1 MGIEAVTWR
10 CGDGSTGR
18 LHCQVAS
25 HKMGRGKLDAGDVT
39 PVGGTEVLAEYY
51 QVASHNEGGKVGI
64 EDVTRWVG
72 GTEVLV
78 GHYQVASHH
87 GDREGLYEAGH
98 RAVR

>member
-1 MGIEAVTWR
+1 MVIEAVTWR
-10 CGDGSTGR
+10 CGDGSSGR

-39 PVGGTEVLAEYY
+39 PVGCTEVLAEHY
-51 QVASHNEGGKVGI
+51 QVASHNEGGEGGI
-64 EDVTRWVG
+64 GDVTRGVG

-78 GHYQVASHH
+78 EHYQVASHH

-98 RAVR
+98 RVVR

>member
-1 MGIEAVTWR
+1 MVIEAVTWR
-10 CGDGSTGR
+10 CGDGSSGR

-51 QVASHNEGGKVGI
+51 QVASRI

-87 GDREGLYEAGH
+87 GDREGWYEAGH